1 MESSRK
7 RRGFI
12 KAKLGL
18 PFYKT
23 AKPGSTNQLVS
34 KQAMTVGYVV
44 HQEYIITLPKPK
56 LSVDGAVDLKAAD
69 YINSVKERFKLEM
82 INSEKPA

>member
-7 RRGFI
+7 RRGLI
-12 KAKLGL
+12 KTKLGL

-34 KQAMTVGYVV
+34 KQAMTVGYVGY
-44 HQEYIITLPKPK
+44 QEYIISLPKPN
-56 LSVDGAVDLKAAD
+56 LSVDGAVDLKATD
-69 YINSVKERFKLEM
+69 YISSVQERFKLEM
-82 INSEKPA
+82 INSERSA